1 MKAIKGNKVY
11 SITEKQKKAYTDAG
25 FDILD
30 DAGAVVA
37 YGRGKTVPY
46 GDYMALKAKNDA
58 LKAENDALKAENET
72 LKAAQKTAAPE
83 TKAAKK

>member
-30 DAGAVVA
+30 DAGTVVA

-46 GDYMALKAKNDA
+46 GDYMA

-72 LKAAQKTAAPE
+72 LKAAQKTVTPE

>member
-46 GDYMALKAKNDA
+46 GDYMALKA
-58 LKAENDALKAENET
+58 ENDALKAENET
-72 LKAAQKTAAPE
+72 LKAAQKTVAPE

>member
-46 GDYMALKAKNDA
+46 GDYMALKA
-58 LKAENDALKAENET
+58 ENDALKAENET
-72 LKAAQKTAAPE
+72 LKAAQKTVTPE

>member
-30 DAGAVVA
+30 DAGTVVA

-46 GDYMALKAKNDA
+46 GDYMA

-72 LKAAQKTAAPE
+72 LKAAQKTVAPE